1 MKNIDPAYLFTL
13 RVSGRT
19 HGEKPIT
26 VKAYE
31 LFHKHTNSHMYFT
44 VEVKQGEETIFPKG
58 RLYAGISTF
67 AGHSIDGDAAKK
79 LTLELVAMKPGDTD
93 EEYFADYTPD
103 QLEWASE
110 NGEWLSYIAAER
122 YGES

>member
-1 MKNIDPAYLFTL
+1 MSKNTDPSYLFTL
-13 RVSGRT
+13 RVKLSFGRNVT
-19 HGEKPIT
+19 IR
-26 VKAYE
+26 AYE

-44 VEVKQGEETIFPKG
+44 VEVLEGRKVVFPKG
-58 RLYAGISTF
+58 ELYAGV
-67 AGHSIDGDAAKK
+67 AGHSIDGKAAKE
-79 LTLELVAMKPGDTD
+79 LALSLVAMKPGDAD